1 MKKHKKN
8 LGPDWDTKKCWHTW
22 AIQQYVNS
30 WKYMTTDVYYHCHIY
45 GGRYSWY
52 PYFWQEAHIEA
63 THCPCRREVLTKA
76 GVMRKLAGTIHAAA
90 RRHYSN
96 YKYSHSCLAVDS
108 KPEDHHG
115 CISHSCA
122 ISSTTPDQQQM
133 ATSSKNSATT
143 QQQLKW
149 ILAHCGVPGN

>member
-1 MKKHKKN
+1 M
-8 LGPDWDTKKCWHTW
+8 
-22 AIQQYVNS
+22 
-30 WKYMTTDVYYHCHIY
+30 
-45 GGRYSWY
+45 
-52 PYFWQEAHIEA
+52 EA
-63 THCPCRREVLTKA
+63 THCPCRGEGLTKA

-115 CISHSCA
+115 CISHRCA